1 MLQSVQMSAKD
12 TGLLRVL
19 RCLNDDLR
27 KFISD
32 SLIQSVAREDERLA
46 EIVEKAM
53 SLRNLAE
60 TTCRKINPD
69 WED

>member
-1 MLQSVQMSAKD
+1 MSTKD
-12 TGLLRVL
+12 TDLLLVL
-19 RCLNDDLR
+19 GSLKDDLS

-32 SLIQSVAREDERLA
+32 SVIQSVAREDERLA

>member
-1 MLQSVQMSAKD
+1 MLQSVQMSTKD
-12 TGLLRVL
+12 TDLLLVL
-19 RCLNDDLR
+19 GSLKDDLS

-32 SLIQSVAREDERLA
+32 SVIQSVAREDERLA